1 MKIKDETGQY
11 IMNNY
16 LAIVEY
22 DGTDFNGFQVQPE
35 GTRTVQEEL
44 TRAISTV
51 LRHEIVLQYAGRT
64 DAGVHARGQVI
75 NFKTGLELDLY
86 RFKWSANRVL
96 PEDIGIKEMK
106 KMPLSFDSRRDAR
119 SREYRYYV
127 ANANYQSVFLK
138 KYSILVT
145 RGLDMRLMKKA
156 ARIFVGKRDFASFA
170 SPGLSGIS
178 TIRRI
183 YSFTVTRDDEGVTTF
198 KVVAN
203 SFLYNMVRIMVGIIL
218 EIGRGEKSLEDLK
231 KAIAVGGSNFAPS
244 MAPASGLFLTRVEY

>member
-1 MKIKDETGQY
+1 
-11 IMNNY
+11 MNNY

-22 DGTDFNGFQVQPE
+22 DGTGFNGFQVQPE

-51 LRHEIVLQYAGRT
+51 LGQEIVLQYAGRT
-64 DAGVHARGQVI
+64 DSGVHARGQVI

-96 PEDIGIKEMK
+96 PEDIGIKTIK
-106 KMPLSFDSRRDAR
+106 KIPLSFNSRRDAK

-127 ANANYQSVFLK
+127 AGSNYQSVFLK

-145 RGLDMRLMKKA
+145 RGLDMLLMKKA

-170 SPGLSGIS
+170 SPSLSGLC

-183 YSFTVTRDDEGVTTF
+183 YSFTVTRDDDDIITF

-203 SFLYNMVRIMVGIIL
+203 SFLYNMVRIMVGTIL
-218 EIGRGEKSLEDLK
+218 EIGKGEKNLEDIK
-231 KAIAVGGSNFAPS
+231 QAITGGGVSFASS
-244 MAPASGLFLTRVEY
+244 MAPARGLFLTRVEY

>member
-1 MKIKDETGQY
+1 MKIKDETGQD

-22 DGTDFNGFQVQPE
+22 DGTGFNGFQVQPE

-51 LRHEIVLQYAGRT
+51 LGQEIVLQYAGRT

-86 RFKWSANRVL
+86 RFKWSANGVL
-96 PEDIGIKEMK
+96 PEDIGIKTIK
-106 KMPLSFDSRRDAR
+106 KIPLSFNSRRDAK

-127 ANANYQSVFLK
+127 AGSNYQSVFLK

-170 SPGLSGIS
+170 SPGLSDVC

-183 YSFTVTRDDEGVTTF
+183 YSFTVTRDDDGIITF

-203 SFLYNMVRIMVGIIL
+203 SFLYNMVRIMVGTIL
-218 EIGRGEKSLEDLK
+218 EIGKGEKNLEDIK
-231 KAIAVGGSNFAPS
+231 QAIAGGGVSFAS
-244 MAPASGLFLTRVEY
+244 SVAPARGLFLTRVEY

>member
-1 MKIKDETGQY
+1 
-11 IMNNY
+11 MNNY

-51 LRHEIVLQYAGRT
+51 LGQEIVLQYAGRT

-86 RFKWSANRVL
+86 RFKWSANGVL
-96 PEDIGIKEMK
+96 PEDIGIKTIK
-106 KMPLSFDSRRDAR
+106 KIPLSFNSRRDAK

-127 ANANYQSVFLK
+127 AGSNYQSVFLK

-145 RGLDMRLMKKA
+145 LGLDMHLMKKA

-170 SPGLSGIS
+170 SPSLSGVC

-183 YSFTVTRDDEGVTTF
+183 YSFTVTRDDEGIITF

-203 SFLYNMVRIMVGIIL
+203 SFLYNMVRIMVGTIL
-218 EIGRGEKSLEDLK
+218 EIGKGEKNLEDIK
-231 KAIAVGGSNFAPS
+231 QAIAGGGVSFAS
-244 MAPASGLFLTRVEY
+244 SVAPARGLFLTRVEY

>member
-11 IMNNY
+11 NISNY

-22 DGTDFNGFQVQPE
+22 DGTGFNGFQIQPE

-51 LRHEIVLQYAGRT
+51 LGHKIVIQYAGRT

-75 NFKTGLELDLY
+75 NFKTGPGLDLY
-86 RFKWSANRVL
+86 RFKWSVNRVL

-106 KMPLSFDSRRDAR
+106 KISLSFNSRRDAKY
-119 SREYRYYV
+119 REYRYYV
-127 ANANYQSVFLK
+127 AGGNYQSVFLK

-145 RGLDMRLMKKA
+145 RRLDMRLMKKA
-156 ARIFVGKRDFASFA
+156 ARIFVGEKDFASFA
-170 SPGLSGIS
+170 SPSLSGIC
-178 TIRRI
+178 TIRKI
-183 YSFTVTRDDEGVTTF
+183 YSFTVTSGDEGVIMF

-203 SFLYNMVRIMVGIIL
+203 SFLYNMVRIMVGTIL
-218 EIGRGEKSLEDLK
+218 EVGRGEKSLADLK
-231 KAIAVGGSNFAPS
+231 QATRGGGVNFASS
-244 MAPASGLFLTRVEY
+244 MAPARGLFLTRVEY

>member
-1 MKIKDETGQY
+1 
-11 IMNNY
+11 MNNY

-22 DGTDFNGFQVQPE
+22 DGTSFNGFQVQPE

-44 TRAISTV
+44 TRAVSTV
-51 LRHEIVLQYAGRT
+51 LGHEIVLQYAGRT

-86 RFKWSANRVL
+86 RFRWSLNRVL

-106 KMPLSFDSRRDAR
+106 KVPSSFDSRRSAKT
-119 SREYRYYV
+119 REYRYYV
-127 ANANYQSVFLK
+127 VNSNYQSVFLK
-138 KYSILVT
+138 NYSILLT
-145 RGLDMRLMKKA
+145 PELNMRLMKKA
-156 ARIFVGKRDFASFA
+156 ARMFVGKRDFASFA
-170 SPGLSGIS
+170 SPSLSGVS

-203 SFLYNMVRIMVGIIL
+203 SFLYNMVRIMIGTIL
-218 EIGRGEKSLEDLK
+218 EVGRGEKSLEDLK
-231 KAIAVGGSNFAPS
+231 QAITIGGVSFASS
-244 MAPASGLFLTRVEY
+244 MVPASGLFLTRVEY

>member
-1 MKIKDETGQY
+1 
-11 IMNNY
+11 MNNY

-22 DGTDFNGFQVQPE
+22 DGTGFNGFQVQPE

-51 LRHEIVLQYAGRT
+51 LGQEIVLQYAGRT

-96 PEDIGIKEMK
+96 PEDIGIKTIK
-106 KMPLSFDSRRDAR
+106 KMPLSFNSRKDAK

-127 ANANYQSVFLK
+127 AGSNYQSVFLK

-145 RGLDMRLMKKA
+145 LGLDMRLMKKA
-156 ARIFVGKRDFASFA
+156 ARIFVGKRDFSSFA
-170 SPGLSGIS
+170 SPSFSGVC

-183 YSFTVTRDDEGVTTF
+183 YSFTVTRDDEGVIMFT
-198 KVVAN
+198 VVAN
-203 SFLYNMVRIMVGIIL
+203 SFLYNMVRIMVGTIL
-218 EIGRGEKSLEDLK
+218 EIGRGEKNLEDVK
-231 KAIAVGGSNFAPS
+231 QAIAGGGRNFASS
-244 MAPASGLFLTRVEY
+244 MAPARGLFLTRVEY

>member
-1 MKIKDETGQY
+1 
-11 IMNNY
+11 MNNY

-22 DGTDFNGFQVQPE
+22 DGTGFNGFQVQPE

-51 LRHEIVLQYAGRT
+51 LGQEIVLQYAGRT

-86 RFKWSANRVL
+86 RFKWSANGVL
-96 PEDIGIKEMK
+96 PEDIGIKTIK
-106 KMPLSFDSRRDAR
+106 KIPLSFNSRRDAK

-127 ANANYQSVFLK
+127 AGSNYQSVFLK

-145 RGLDMRLMKKA
+145 LGLDMHLMKKA

-170 SPGLSGIS
+170 SPSLSGVC

-183 YSFTVTRDDEGVTTF
+183 YSFTVTRNDEGVITF

-203 SFLYNMVRIMVGIIL
+203 SFLYNMVRIMVGTIL
-218 EIGRGEKSLEDLK
+218 EIGKGEKNLEDIK
-231 KAIAVGGSNFAPS
+231 QAIAGGGVSFASS
-244 MAPASGLFLTRVEY
+244 MAPARGLFLTRVEY